1 MNGAVPGEPVP
12 AHPVL
17 TPVGLQD
24 LTDDVGPESARA
36 FLVRYLRLLPSRAD
50 RIAEHLACSDVGG
63 ARKAISSLQV
73 TSSMAGAIKLENYCQ
88 LLDRELRLG
97 FVPNA
102 DTARAALEKNISLL
116 RPAIAQLLSPPART
130 APGC

>member
-1 MNGAVPGEPVP
+1 MNCAVPREPVP

-17 TPVGLQD
+17 TPVGLQH

-50 RIAEHLACSDVGG
+50 RIVEHLACSDVGG

-73 TSSMAGAIKLENYCQ
+73 TSSMAGALKLESYCQ
-88 LLDRELRLG
+88 LLDGQLSLG
-97 FVPNA
+97 RIPNA
-102 DTARAALEKNISLL
+102 DTARAALDENISLL
-116 RPAIAQLLSPPART
+116 RPAFAQLLSPPART
-130 APGC
+130 APGS